1 MMLQVGWY
9 AGQGKRGGSLEQ
21 PRNNA
26 MPMGVRCLGQHTLYI
41 RTDAWTYPAMP
52 TDWGYVSAAR
62 SPSQYAG
69 VTLSIP
75 SLVPI
80 KMSVG

>member
-1 MMLQVGWY
+1 MWIKEKEVAVLSPYKVMRCRW
-9 AGQGKRGGSLEQ
+9 ASTSLVS
-21 PRNNA
+21 A
-26 MPMGVRCLGQHTLYI
+26 YFISGI

-80 KMSVG
+80 RMSVG